1 MLNQIMKHKTKIII
15 VIVIITILINEQ
27 MIRKDYFI
35 LFINIINI
43 IFLCFMKWLSILLFT
58 KEFEMYVKSKL
69 K

>member
-58 KEFEMYVKSKL
+58 KEFEMYVNSKL

>member
-27 MIRKDYFI
+27 IIRKDYFI

-58 KEFEMYVKSKL
+58 KEFEMYVNSKL